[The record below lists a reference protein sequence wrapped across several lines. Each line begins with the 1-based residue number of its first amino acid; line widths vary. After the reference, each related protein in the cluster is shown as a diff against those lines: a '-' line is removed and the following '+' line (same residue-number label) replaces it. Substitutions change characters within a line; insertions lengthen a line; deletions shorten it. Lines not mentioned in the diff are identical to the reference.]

1 MTATTSLPILHFNDV
16 YRVQPQKL
24 PSSTKKVSASQ
35 FTENLHKLRNAWP
48 DSKDAPGA
56 KDGLVLFSGD
66 LFSPSLESTV
76 TRGSHMV
83 CRCLSFWATSC
94 STAQVPA
101 INIIAPDV
109 ALTGNHDFDFGYP
122 HLTTLVQDC
131 KFPWLLSNI
140 IDTNTGQTP
149 EHLHKFCVTR
159 RSGVT
164 IGIIGLV
171 EEEWLQTVS
180 SWPPNFAFQPMDQV
194 GMELSKLL
202 RSEPY
207 NCDLILALTHS
218 RLPNDI
224 TLSHQL
230 GAKRN
235 PDPTRHGVDMLFG
248 GHDHMYYIGHGID
261 KWDGWDFSHVVLGA
275 KGDTDTL
282 LVKSGTDFRDLSD
295 LTLELADAPPGSIRK
310 KLIKSVSGRKHVT
323 APDWPDCPK
332 FDTMLKSVL
341 GEVQSSLSKP
351 ICRTLTKWDVRS
363 EHVRTTESA
372 IGNWMADILRH
383 AYDDA
388 VCVRGRTE
396 AAGADAVLICGG
408 TLRGDS
414 TYGPGYITLGDVYE
428 ILPFDDP
435 IIMLQLTGEDIWN
448 ALENGFSTWPA
459 QEGRFPIVGGM
470 RVRWD
475 SRKPPNQRVL
485 SVHLAEGLHEIDEV
499 KCDQSRTYAV
509 VSRQYMA
516 EGFDGFEALKDKP
529 FLIDDESGVVMSS
542 IIRKFLLGTQ
552 YIQFFQQSPNIDLE
566 HFDPRTPTILGDARQ
581 SYLDDPQSPEL
592 LPSPLL
598 ARKEIKDALRVG
610 GSEHMSVVD
619 IHDGQRMRT
628 GKESRFAHLQAG
640 SPISPERKEL
650 PIVAPMIDE
659 RLLDMGRL

>member
-1 MTATTSLPILHFNDV
+1 MPATTYLPILHFNDV
-16 YRVQPQKL
+16 YTVQPHKL
-24 PSSTKKVSASQ
+24 PSSSKTVSASQ
-35 FTENLHKLRNAWP
+35 FTQNLHTLRNAWP
-48 DSKDAPGA
+48 ESKDASGA

-83 CRCLSFWATSC
+83 
-94 STAQVPA
+94 PA
-101 INIIAPDV
+101 INIIGPDV

-122 HLTTLVQDC
+122 HLTTLVMDC

-140 IDTNTGQTP
+140 IDKNTGQTP
-149 EHLHKFCVTR
+149 EYLHKFYVTR
-159 RSGVT
+159 RCGVT
-164 IGIIGLV
+164 IGVIGLV
-171 EEEWLQTVS
+171 EEEWIQTVS
-180 SWPPNFAFQPMDQV
+180 SWPPNFEFRPMDET
-194 GMELSKLL
+194 GRELSNLL

-207 NCDLILALTHS
+207 NCELVLALTHS

-235 PDPTRHGVDMLFG
+235 ADPNQHGVDMLFG
-248 GHDHMYYIGHGID
+248 GHDHMYYIGRGID
-261 KWDGWDFSHVVLGA
+261 KWEGWDSHVVLGA
-275 KGDTDTL
+275 KEDTDTL
-282 LVKSGTDFRDLSD
+282 LVKSGTDFRDLSE
-295 LTLELADAPPGSIRK
+295 LTLELEDSPPGSVRRK
-310 KLIKSVSGRKHVT
+310 IIKSVQGKKHVT
-323 APDWPDCPK
+323 APDWPDCPD
-332 FDTMLKSVL
+332 FDAMLKSVL

-388 VCVRGRTE
+388 KSVQGRTK
-396 AAGADAVLICGG
+396 AGADAVLICGG

-414 TYGPGYITLGDVYE
+414 TYGPGLITLGDVYE

-435 IIMLQLTGEDIWN
+435 IIMLQLTGEDIWA

-459 QEGRFPIVGGM
+459 QEGRFPIVAGM

-475 SRKPPNQRVL
+475 SRNPPHQRVL
-485 SVHLAEGLHEIDEV
+485 SIHLAEGFHEMDEV
-499 KCDQSRTYAV
+499 KPDKSQTYAV

-516 EGFDGFEALKDKP
+516 EGFDGFESLKDKP
-529 FLIDDESGVVMSS
+529 FLIDDESGIVMSA
-542 IIRKFLLGTQ
+542 IIRRFLLGTQ
-552 YIQFFQQSPNIDLE
+552 YIQLFQQDLPGVKLD
-566 HFDPRTPTILGDARQ
+566 HFDPRTPTILDDARQ

-592 LPSPLL
+592 LPSPLI

-610 GSEHMSVVD
+610 GREHMSVVD
-619 IHDGQRMRT
+619 CHDGHKMRT
-628 GKESRFAHLQAG
+628 GKEAG
-640 SPISPERKEL
+640 SPTVDSPLSFRGKEL

-659 RLLDMGRL
+659 RLLDMSQT